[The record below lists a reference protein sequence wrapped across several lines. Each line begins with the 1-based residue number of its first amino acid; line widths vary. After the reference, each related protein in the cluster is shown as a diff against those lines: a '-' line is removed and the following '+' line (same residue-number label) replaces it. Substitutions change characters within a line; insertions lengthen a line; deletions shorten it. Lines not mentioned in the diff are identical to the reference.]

1 MSTESDFNG
10 REVITERENEESQ
23 LEENQVKEEQPPQF
37 DVRVSTDNMAAYLKI
52 KQAYSGQKVSYDDVS
67 AFLTQQGITYG
78 ICEEQIRLF
87 CEEGKFYSEMLCA
100 KGTYPVDGTDGSIDY
115 FFNTSTDYK
124 PKEREDGTID
134 FRDLDIVKNVKK
146 DTVLCTITPPG
157 DGMDGTDV
165 FSHVVPFVGGRFPV
179 LPTGNNTIVSE
190 DGLSLIAGV
199 DGCIEYKNSTI
210 NVSDVFYVRGDV
222 DSASG
227 NVNAIGSVV
236 VMGDVREGFSVK
248 AGKDISIRGMV
259 EGALIEA
266 QGTISISNGMNGMG
280 RGTLK
285 AGGNIVGKYF
295 ENAILISE
303 NDIYA
308 DILMNCKATAQG
320 SIILKGRRG
329 SLIGGSYQAGQK
341 MIVKNIGAPS
351 YTTTQVSI
359 QSKQLNDKLVIGK
372 EEDSVEQ
379 LEQKRL
385 QAQHEFE
392 EFQSKYLELTAQA
405 SLRGRS
411 DSGREN
417 LIVKAA
423 LMRKVQL
430 GEAIKAIDAKIQK
443 LKETKNELS
452 DYKIVGSSIIY
463 IGTKMTIGP
472 FIMNINNDYSNTKFY
487 AGPEGIV
494 SAPVLLSDLP

>member
-1 MSTESDFNG
+1 MSTESGLDQAN
-10 REVITERENEESQ
+10 VNAENA
-23 LEENQVKEEQPPQF
+23 NQEIPVKEEQPPQI
-37 DVRVSTDNMAAYLKI
+37 DIRVSMDNMAAYLKV
-52 KQAYSGQKVSYDDVS
+52 KPAYSGQKISYEDIS
-67 AFLTQQGITYG
+67 PALAQQGITYG

-87 CEEGKFYSEMLCA
+87 CKEEKFYTEMLCA
-100 KGTYPVDGTDGSIDY
+100 KGTYPVDGTDGFIDY

-124 PKEREDGTID
+124 PKERENGTID
-134 FRDLDIVKNVKK
+134 FRDLEIVKNVEK
-146 DTVLCTITPPG
+146 DTVLCTITPPK
-157 DGMDGTDV
+157 DGTDGTDI
-165 FSHVVPFVGGRFPV
+165 FSRSVAFKPGRFPA
-179 LPTGNNTIVSE
+179 LPTGNNTVVSE
-190 DGLSLIAGV
+190 DRLSLIAGL

-227 NVNAIGSVV
+227 NINAIGSVV

-248 AGKDISIRGMV
+248 AGKDISIRGMA
-259 EGALIEA
+259 EGASIEA

-280 RGTLK
+280 KGTLK

-308 DILMNCKATAQG
+308 DILMNCKATVQG
-320 SIILKGRRG
+320 SIILKGRRA

-341 MIVKNIGAPS
+341 MVVKSIGAPS
-351 YTTTQVSI
+351 YTTTSVSI
-359 QSKQLNDKLVIGK
+359 QSQQLNDKLVIGK
-372 EEDSVEQ
+372 EENSLEQ
-379 LEQKRL
+379 LEHQRA
-385 QAQHEFE
+385 QAQNEFE
-392 EFQSKYLELTAQA
+392 EFQKKFAELT
-405 SLRGRS
+405 SLGGRN

-417 LIVKAA
+417 LMVKAA
-423 LMRKVQL
+423 LMKKIQM

-443 LKETKNELS
+443 LKETKNQLS
-452 DYKIVGSSIIY
+452 DYKIVGTSIIY